1 MIQTVCAI
9 CRSVKRGRLIR
20 ESQLL
25 KIRMWKEEWTAQQ
38 WAIRMKRATS
48 CCSAE
53 VFIHSFIILTKRI
66 CKCLMQIAD
75 LRQNP
80 TAHASLHYP
89 ANLSNMLEKGIT
101 ENKYIIRIQ
110 AVITSTQSAA
120 THRNYSL
127 HRAEENKIL
136 RCCSKNSRTTTNYT
150 YRGYDFLL
158 RCSRKSEIGWSAN
171 PTRWGSEYEKPK

>member
-1 MIQTVCAI
+1 
-9 CRSVKRGRLIR
+9 
-20 ESQLL
+20 
-25 KIRMWKEEWTAQQ
+25 
-38 WAIRMKRATS
+38 
-48 CCSAE
+48 
-53 VFIHSFIILTKRI
+53 
-66 CKCLMQIAD
+66 MQIAD

-136 RCCSKNSRTTTNYT
+136 RCCSKNSGTTTNYT

-158 RCSRKSEIGWSAN
+158 IWDAAEKKARSAGLRIQPVEDRNMKSKIAGTKVA
-171 PTRWGSEYEKPK
+171 

>member
-1 MIQTVCAI
+1 
-9 CRSVKRGRLIR
+9 
-20 ESQLL
+20 
-25 KIRMWKEEWTAQQ
+25 
-38 WAIRMKRATS
+38 
-48 CCSAE
+48 
-53 VFIHSFIILTKRI
+53 
-66 CKCLMQIAD
+66 MQIAD

-120 THRNYSL
+120 THHNYSL

-158 RCSRKSEIGWSAN
+158 RCSRKKARSAGLRIQPVEDRN
-171 PTRWGSEYEKPK
+171 MKSKIAGTKVA

>member
-1 MIQTVCAI
+1 MKYGILCDNIVRHSRGILEVSDTNSELAAWNAI
-9 CRSVKRGRLIR
+9 HPAAMRCRS
-20 ESQLL
+20 
-25 KIRMWKEEWTAQQ
+25 
-38 WAIRMKRATS
+38 
-48 CCSAE
+48 
-53 VFIHSFIILTKRI
+53 ILTKRI

-171 PTRWGSEYEKPK
+171 PTRRGSEYEKPK